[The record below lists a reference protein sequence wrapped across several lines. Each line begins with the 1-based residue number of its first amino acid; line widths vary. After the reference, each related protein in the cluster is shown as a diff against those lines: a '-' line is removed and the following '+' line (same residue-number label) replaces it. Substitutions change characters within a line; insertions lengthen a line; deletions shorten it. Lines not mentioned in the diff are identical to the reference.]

1 VQVRWGV
8 ERLLEVLVE
17 DSQEAEAVV
26 VEVVGLP
33 EDPLEVR
40 QVVLHP
46 EVHFLLLL
54 LDLPVPVRQV
64 GRVALEQG
72 SLG

>member
-1 VQVRWGV
+1 MPVRWGA
-8 ERLLEVLVE
+8 ERFLEVLVE
-17 DSQEAEAVV
+17 DSQEAEAAV

-40 QVVLHP
+40 RVVPHP

-54 LDLPVPVRQV
+54 LVLPVPVRQV
-64 GRVALEQG
+64 GRAALERG